1 MRTRLLALLLA
12 LMAAVLLALG
22 IPLAMSRAA
31 DQQQEVARD
40 RADDTSRFAADY
52 QTTLRD
58 GALPP
63 GSDDGTAGTGASAGT
78 RGDTEASA
86 ANPAAD
92 AVDDTEGDEQA
103 LGNAL
108 RQYEDIYGIT
118 AAILDRNG
126 KSLVSSH
133 PGYDLPPSGPAREAF
148 LDARAGHRSDDP
160 PQVWPWQNRRMVVA
174 VPVVHRGDVVAVAIT
189 DSPTDKMR
197 ARGRDAW
204 LLLAAGEAIALLAA
218 LLAANRLT
226 WTILRPV
233 QVLDKATHE
242 IATGRLGARVAAA
255 QGPPELRRLAKA
267 FNEMAD
273 HVEAVVEQQRAF
285 AADASHQLRNPLS
298 ALLLR
303 IEELGLS
310 LPSEH
315 QATLDGVREEG
326 RRLTHVLDE
335 LLALALAENAA
346 NTGTDL
352 VPLDIAALVR
362 ERLDAWQPIARARGQ
377 RFDQQGPRALTG
389 QVDPIALGSAL
400 DAIIDNALKFSPDE
414 SEITVAIATVGGR
427 LEIRVA
433 DRGPGLEPAEL
444 RRVGD
449 RFWRSSHH
457 SNVDGSGLGLSIA
470 RTLLRAT
477 GGGIEF
483 AAREG
488 GGLVVTVTVERA
500 L

>member
-22 IPLAMSRAA
+22 VPLAVSRAA
-31 DQQQEVARD
+31 GYQQDVVRD
-40 RADDTSRFAADY
+40 RVDDAAGFAAAY
-52 QTTLRD
+52 QTAIRD
-58 GALPP
+58 DE
-63 GSDDGTAGTGASAGT
+63 SVTASA
-78 RGDTEASA
+78 
-86 ANPAAD
+86 PAAG
-92 AVDDTEGDEQA
+92 GDEEDGEKQQIRA
-103 LGNAL
+103 QLE
-108 RQYEDIYGIT
+108 QYERVYGIT

-126 KSLVSSH
+126 RPVVASDRA
-133 PGYDLPPSGPAREAF
+133 YTLPESGQAREAF
-148 LDARAGHRSDDP
+148 LDARAGRRSDDP
-160 PQVWPWQNRRMVVA
+160 PQIWPWQHRRIVVA
-174 VPVVHRGDVVAVAIT
+174 MPVVHRGDVVAVALT

-204 LLLAAGEAIALLAA
+204 LFLAAGEAVALVVALLAA
-218 LLAANRLT
+218 GRLT
-226 WTILRPV
+226 GTILRPV
-233 QVLDKATHE
+233 RVLDKATHE
-242 IATGRLGARVAAA
+242 IATGKLGARVAAA

-273 HVEAVVEQQRAF
+273 NVETVVEQQRAF

-310 LPSEH
+310 LPPEH
-315 QATLDGVREEG
+315 QDTLDGVRDEG

-346 NTGTDL
+346 NTGPDL
-352 VPLDIAALVR
+352 VTLDIAALVG
-362 ERLDAWQPIARARGQ
+362 ERLDAWNPVALVRGQ
-377 RFDQQGPRALTG
+377 SFDRQGPRALTG
-389 QVDPIALGSAL
+389 HVDPIALGSAL
-400 DAIIDNALKFSPDE
+400 DAVIDNALKFSPDDA
-414 SEITVAIATVGGR
+414 EITVAVATVGGR

-433 DRGPGLEPAEL
+433 DRGPGLEAGEL

-449 RFWRSSHH
+449 RFWRSSRH

-477 GGGIEF
+477 GGSIDF
-483 AAREG
+483 AARDG
-488 GGLVVTVTVERA
+488 GGLVVTLTVDRA
-500 L
+500 V

>member
-12 LMAAVLLALG
+12 LMVAVLLALG
-22 IPLAMSRAA
+22 IPLALSQAA
-31 DQQQEVARD
+31 GYQQETARD
-40 RADDTSRFAADY
+40 RADDTAAFAADFQSSMVRDDLEISAETPA
-52 QTTLRD
+52 QTETDRINRAELR
-58 GALPP
+58 GYL
-63 GSDDGTAGTGASAGT
+63 
-78 RGDTEASA
+78 E
-86 ANPAAD
+86 
-92 AVDDTEGDEQA
+92 
-103 LGNAL
+103 
-108 RQYEDIYGIT
+108 QYEDTYGIH
-118 AAILDRNG
+118 AAILDRQRRTMLA
-126 KSLVSSH
+126 SDAV
-133 PGYDLPPSGPAREAF
+133 YTLPSDGQAKAAF
-148 LDARAGHRSDDP
+148 DAALAGRRSDDP
-160 PQVWPWQNRRMVVA
+160 PLVWPWQDRRIVVA

-189 DSPTDKMR
+189 DSDTAKMR
-197 ARGRDAW
+197 GRTTDAW
-204 LLLAAGEAIALLAA
+204 LFLGAAEAVALVVALLAAG
-218 LLAANRLT
+218 RLT
-226 WTILRPV
+226 GTILRPV

-273 HVEAVVEQQRAF
+273 HVETVVEQQRAF
-285 AADASHQLRNPLS
+285 SADASHQLRNPLS

-310 LPSEH
+310 LPPEH
-315 QATLDGVREEG
+315 QATLDGVRDEG

-346 NTGTDL
+346 NAAGGAADR
-352 VPLDIAALVR
+352 VPLDVAALVR
-362 ERLDAWQPIARARGQ
+362 ERIDAWEPVARSRGQ
-377 RFDQQGPRALTG
+377 HFDQQGPRALTG

-400 DAIIDNALKFSPDE
+400 DAILDNALKFSPDDGE
-414 SEITVAIATVGGR
+414 VAVALAAVGGV

-449 RFWRSSHH
+449 RFWRSQHH
-457 SNVDGSGLGLSIA
+457 QNVDGSGLGLSIA

-477 GGGIEF
+477 GGSIDF
-483 AAREG
+483 SARDG
-488 GGLVVTVTVERA
+488 GGLVVTVTVDRA